1 MELTTSSFFLSIFS
15 ELATEEEEVV
25 DVASKLATVARLR

>member
-15 ELATEEEEVV
+15 ELASTAEEEV
-25 DVASKLATVARLR
+25 ALELLQ

>member
-15 ELATEEEEVV
+15 ELATEEEAV